1 LKYPKRK
8 KIITNSSPLEDKF
21 YKTATENY
29 NLQLIRQY
37 GVGKYK
43 LDFAY
48 LQDDLKIAIEID
60 GSKFHR
66 TTEQLNSDYKRE
78 RFLLLQGYTVIRFTG
93 SEVFNH
99 CNNCI
104 TQLITILNY
113 LKEKNK
119 TNTNLI

>member
-1 LKYPKRK
+1 MKVKRK
-8 KIITNSSPLEDKF
+8 LIKNESPLEDKF
-21 YKTATENY
+21 YKNATENY

-48 LQDDLKIAIEID
+48 LQDNLKVAIEID

-66 TTEQLNSDYKRE
+66 TTEQLNNDYKRE
-78 RFLLLQGYTVIRFTG
+78 RFLLLQGYTVVRFTG
-93 SEVFNH
+93 IEIFNH

-113 LKEKNK
+113 LKDKNK
-119 TNTNLI
+119 TYTN